1 VRTLPELF
9 DVRVKARSIAYLFAT
24 GAALGLLTVV
34 VPHMS
39 EVNDLALVLLASGA
53 IVIAAIVW
61 VGRDRIRE
69 WQIHAVLVS
78 GTLIVSLA
86 NYYAGPSTLY
96 PVLYMWAALYAF
108 YFFRLPEAF
117 AHMAF
122 VAISYAVVLA
132 IQDPESAVV
141 RWLLAV
147 GTPLVAGLLISRL
160 LRRLSDRA
168 QQLEQSEARTRMVLD
183 TAPDAFITLDR
194 DGVIMSWN
202 AAAQRLFG
210 WSAAEAIGKKMRAL
224 IVPPEFG
231 DRHDERRNAL
241 IASDSTLA
249 TEHFEV
255 EFQRRDGG
263 RFPGEATVSKVDIR
277 GEVFV
282 SGFITDVTERVR
294 REAEREA
301 LLREQA
307 ARAEAERV
315 AELVAGMQALV
326 DAALA
331 HRTLDGMLRELVT
344 QVRGVLDADAATIYI
359 ADESE
364 RLSVGASAPADI
376 TGGDGF
382 ANTVAEAR
390 EAMLAQ
396 DDPDVDAGALVGVP
410 LLAEGEVTGVLV
422 ACATPPREFGGE
434 DLTLLRLAAE
444 RVGLAIAHA
453 RVYEREHRIAET
465 LQRSLLPD
473 SLPELPGLKV
483 AARYLPA
490 ASEAEVGGDWYD
502 VMPIAGGAVGLVMG
516 DVAGKGLAGAS
527 MVGRLRS
534 ALRAYALE
542 GHDGARVVERLNRLL
557 WTEAEVSQMATMLYV
572 IVDPAASAVRWVNAG
587 HPAPLM
593 ITDGEPHFL
602 EGAGSVPLGVL
613 PFPTYE
619 EVSVRMDPGSTLL
632 LYTDG
637 LVERPGENI
646 DDGMARLAARVRG
659 APEDPNALC
668 DHLLAT
674 LVPAG
679 GATDD
684 VALLTLRN
692 LPVPD
697 HFSAEF
703 RAEPESLAPMRSM
716 LRRWLSHAGAGE
728 LEIAEITTACG
739 EAATNAIEHAGMSG
753 GARFEVSGSRS
764 GGAVE
769 IAVRDQGTWRE
780 QRPGDHGRGLDLM
793 RTLMDTV
800 AVEPSPEGTTVSLRR
815 RLGGNGGAVDGRA
828 G

>member
-1 VRTLPELF
+1 VRALPELF
-9 DVRVKARSIAYLFAT
+9 DVRVKARSVAYLFAT
-24 GAALGLLTVV
+24 GAILGLLTLVF
-34 VPHMS
+34 PHSS
-39 EVNDLALVLLASGA
+39 EVNDFALVLLASSA
-53 IVIAAIVW
+53 IVIAAIIW
-61 VGRDRIRE
+61 ASGDRVRE
-69 WQIHAVLVS
+69 WHIHGVVVC

-96 PVLYMWAALYAF
+96 PLLYTWAALYAF

-122 VAISYAVVLA
+122 LAVSYAVVLA
-132 IQDPESAVV
+132 IQDPESAIV

-168 QQLEQSEARTRMVLD
+168 QQLEHSEARIRLVLD

-194 DGVIMSWN
+194 DGVILTWN

-210 WSAAEAIGKKMRAL
+210 WSEAEATGKTMRDL

-231 DRHDERRNAL
+231 ERHDERRRAL
-241 IASDSTLA
+241 IESESALA
-249 TEHFEV
+249 TERFEV
-255 EFQRRDGG
+255 EFMRRDGG

-282 SGFITDVTERVR
+282 SGFITDVTERLR
-294 REAEREA
+294 RQAEREA

-315 AELVAGMQALV
+315 AELVGGLQALV

-331 HRTLDGMLRELVT
+331 HRTLDDILRELVA
-344 QVRGVLDADAATIYI
+344 QVRGVLDANAATIYL
-359 ADESE
+359 ADERK
-364 RLSVGASAPADI
+364 RLTVGASAPGELP
-376 TGGDGF
+376 GGEEF
-382 ANTVAEAR
+382 ANTVAESR
-390 EAMLAQ
+390 EALLVE
-396 DDPDVDAGALVGVP
+396 DDAAGQAGALVGVP

-422 ACATPPREFGGE
+422 AGASPSREFSSE

-473 SLPELPGLKV
+473 RLPTLPGLEV

-490 ASEAEVGGDWYD
+490 AAEAEVGGDWYD
-502 VMPIAGGAVGLVMG
+502 VIPIAGGAVGLVMG

-542 GHDGARVVERLNRLL
+542 GHDGARVVEQLNRLL
-557 WTEAEVSQMATMLYV
+557 WTEAEESQMATMLYV
-572 IVDPAASAVRWVNAG
+572 IVDPAANVVRWVNAG

-593 ITDGEPHFL
+593 VVDGEPQFL

-619 EVSVRMDPGSTLL
+619 EVSTRMDPGSSLV

-637 LVERPGENI
+637 LVERPGEHI
-646 DDGMARLAARVRG
+646 DDGMAQLAARVRE
-659 APEDPNALC
+659 AADEPDALC

-679 GATDD
+679 GAMDD
-684 VALLTLRN
+684 VAILVLHN

-697 HFSAEF
+697 RFSAEF
-703 RAEPESLAPMRSM
+703 PAEPESLAPIRSM

-728 LEIAEITTACG
+728 LEIAEIITASG
-739 EAATNAIEHAGMSG
+739 EAATNAIEHG
-753 GARFEVSGSRS
+753 GAGGGTRFEVSGRRNGSEI
-764 GGAVE
+764 E
-769 IAVRDQGTWRE
+769 IAVRDQGSWRE
-780 QRPGDHGRGLDLM
+780 QRKGDHGRGFDLM

-800 AVEPSPEGTTVSLRR
+800 AVEPSPQGTTVSLRR
-815 RLGGNGGAVDGRA
+815 RLGGDGGPG
-828 G
+828 

>member
-1 VRTLPELF
+1 VRALPELF

-24 GAALGLLTVV
+24 GAVLGLLTLVF
-34 VPHMS
+34 PHMS

-61 VGRDRIRE
+61 GARDRIRE
-69 WQIHAVLVS
+69 WHIHAVLVA
-78 GTLIVSLA
+78 GTVIVSLA
-86 NYYAGPSTLY
+86 NYYAGASTLY
-96 PVLYMWAALYAF
+96 PLLYTWAALYAF
-108 YFFRLPEAF
+108 YFFRPPEAF

-122 VAISYAVVLA
+122 VGVSYAVVLA
-132 IQDPESAVV
+132 IQDPESTIV

-160 LRRLSDRA
+160 LHRLGDRA
-168 QQLEQSEARTRMVLD
+168 QQLEQSESRTRLVLD

-202 AAAQRLFG
+202 AAAERLFG
-210 WSAAEAIGKKMRAL
+210 WTAAEAIGQTMRRL

-241 IASDSTLA
+241 IASESPLA
-249 TEHFEV
+249 TERFEV

-263 RFPGEATVSKVDIR
+263 RFPGEATVSKVDVQ

-282 SGFITDVTERVR
+282 SGFITDATERLR
-294 REAEREA
+294 RQAEREA

-315 AELVAGMQALV
+315 AELVGGMQALV

-331 HRTLDGMLRELVT
+331 HRSLDGILRELVT
-344 QVRGVLDADAATIYI
+344 QVRGVLDADAATIYL

-364 RLSVGASAPADI
+364 RLTVGASAPGDI
-376 TGGDGF
+376 TGGDEF
-382 ANTVAEAR
+382 ADRVAQAR
-390 EAMLAQ
+390 EAMLSQNASSGE
-396 DDPDVDAGALVGVP
+396 ARALVGVP
-410 LLAEGEVTGVLV
+410 LLAEGEVMGVLV
-422 ACATPPREFGGE
+422 ACATPPREFGGQN
-434 DLTLLRLAAE
+434 LTILRLAAE

-473 SLPELPGLKV
+473 RLPRLPGLEV

-502 VMPIAGGAVGLVMG
+502 VIPMAGGAVGLVMG

-542 GHDGARVVERLNRLL
+542 GHDGARVVEQLNRLL
-557 WTEAEVSQMATMLYV
+557 WTEAEESQMATMLYV
-572 IVDPAASAVRWVNAG
+572 IVDPAASAVHWVNAG

-593 ITDGEPHFL
+593 IIGGEPQFL

-613 PFPTYE
+613 PFPTYQ
-619 EVSVRMDPGSTLL
+619 EVSARMDPGSTLL

-646 DDGMARLAARVRG
+646 DDGMAQLAARVRE
-659 APEDPNALC
+659 APEDPDGLC

-674 LVPAG
+674 LVPPG
-679 GATDD
+679 GAMDD

-692 LPVPD
+692 LPVPE

-703 RAEPESLAPMRSM
+703 PAEPESLAPMRSM

-728 LEIAEITTACG
+728 IEIAEITTATG
-739 EAATNAIEHAGMSG
+739 EAATNAIEHAGVSG
-753 GARFEVSGSRS
+753 DTRFEVSGGRS
-764 GGAVE
+764 GTEIE
-769 IAVRDQGTWRE
+769 IAVRDHGSWRE
-780 QRPGDHGRGLDLM
+780 ERAGDHGRGLDLM

-815 RLGGNGGAVDGRA
+815 RLGGDGGPG
-828 G
+828 